1 VYLLSREILQQKEVR
16 KRQKRLRTQIRVRTG
31 TLKLRSRT
39 QKQVRFS
46 ANQAPH
52 TSKIDES
59 SAETGTQPQKRIEL
73 SRRAP
78 VFCG

>member
-1 VYLLSREILQQKEVR
+1 MLSREILQQKEVR
-16 KRQKRLRTQIRVRTG
+16 KWQKRLRTQIRVRTR
-31 TLKLRSRT
+31 TLKLRWRT

-46 ANQAPH
+46 GDQPPRA
-52 TSKIDES
+52 SKIGKS
-59 SAETGTQPQKRIEL
+59 SAETGTQTKKRIEL